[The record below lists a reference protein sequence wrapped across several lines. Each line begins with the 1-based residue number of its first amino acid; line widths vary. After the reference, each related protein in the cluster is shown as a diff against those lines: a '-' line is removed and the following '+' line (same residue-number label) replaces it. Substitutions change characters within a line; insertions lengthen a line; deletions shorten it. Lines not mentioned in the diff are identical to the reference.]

1 MDSDDRGSTGNRP
14 TDRDRFVFRMVRDV
28 LEAPDE
34 RQASMIEEVS
44 DGAVR
49 AEVRALV
56 LLDAPVEDEF
66 TDAKLERLRRI
77 AESPLPTIAG
87 YRIVRALGEG
97 GMGVVY
103 EAEQER
109 PKRTVALKV
118 IRAAFASN
126 SMRARFEMESEL
138 LGRLQHPG
146 IAGILEAGSF
156 NSPLGPQPFLTM
168 ELVRGEPLLT
178 FAQSKRL
185 SIADRIEL
193 FSNVCDAVQ
202 HAHSRGVIHRDI
214 KPANILV
221 ECSDQEATS
230 GRPRVLDFGV
240 ARLVGE
246 LDAGTPVRTAT
257 GELIGTPAYMSPEQ
271 FLLRPAELDIRT
283 DVYSLGV
290 TLYELLAGAPPFDLD
305 GLPVAQI
312 PGRIG
317 TSSPRPL
324 SSIHPTCKGD
334 IETVVAKSIA
344 PERERRYSTASELAA
359 ELRRILVGDPVLA
372 RPESRTERVVR
383 WVRRRPR
390 VAGAAV
396 GIAATCALGGVV
408 ATWLAIETSIA
419 RDVARDESAI
429 SQAITEFLR
438 NDVFA
443 SATPAVALGREIT
456 VRDALDAASRRIE
469 GRFVD
474 LPRAEAG
481 VRSALGAAYIDIGR
495 FEEAIR
501 HLTVEVELRTREEG
515 ADAEPTLVAAGK
527 LAYAIE
533 RSGNMG
539 DAVARKEDILRR
551 ATSALGNEADFTLL
565 AMNGLGNTYLSAG
578 RFKEAEGLL
587 AETVAARRRISGDT
601 HPDTLVALNNL
612 AIVHVRLGRK
622 EEAETEFRSVLERSI
637 AAYGPKDPRVLTT
650 RGSLGDLLF
659 RSERLDEAATLLGEV
674 LNDMKEIEGPD
685 SPRLLSTINS
695 LGMVEL
701 DRGNLDSARTLFEEA
716 VALAARSLPKDSA
729 DATFSLS
736 NLAGWHRK
744 HGDVLQ
750 AVTLYE
756 DVVDRAS
763 RVYAPNDPRHAH
775 FLGSLGLA
783 LLASPRFAEAD
794 QPFRRAW
801 ELLERTG
808 EDRFRL
814 RPKIRAA
821 MREWCARTDHVDEA
835 GQWAEPAP
843 ANPLSRP

>member
-1 MDSDDRGSTGNRP
+1 MDSDDRGSTANRP
-14 TDRDRFVFRMVRDV
+14 TDHDRFVFRIVRQV

-34 RQASMIEEVS
+34 RQASMIAEVS

-66 TDAKLERLRRI
+66 TDSSLDRLRRV

-156 NSPLGPQPFLTM
+156 DSPLGPQPFLTM
-168 ELVRGEPLLT
+168 ELVRGEPLMT
-178 FAQSKRL
+178 FAQSNRL
-185 SIADRIEL
+185 PIADRIDL

-221 ECSDQEATS
+221 ELSDQHATS

-246 LDAGTPVRTAT
+246 LDAETPVRTAT
-257 GELIGTPAYMSPEQ
+257 GELVGTPEYMSPEQ
-271 FLLRPAELDIRT
+271 FMLRPAELDIRT

-290 TLYELLAGAPPFDLD
+290 TLYELLAGTPPFDLD

-312 PGRIG
+312 PERIG

-324 SSIHPTCKGD
+324 SSIHPVCKGD
-334 IETVVAKSIA
+334 IETVVAKAIA

-359 ELRRILVGDPVLA
+359 ELRRILAGDPVLA
-372 RPESRTERVVR
+372 RPESRSERFVR

-390 VAGAAV
+390 IAGAAA
-396 GIAATCALGGVV
+396 GIAVTCALGGVV
-408 ATWLAIETSIA
+408 ATWLAIETSMA
-419 RDVARDESAI
+419 RDVAREESAI

-456 VRDALDAASRRIE
+456 VREALDAASRRVE
-469 GRFVD
+469 GRFAD

-501 HLTVEVELRTREEG
+501 HLTVEVELRTRVEG
-515 ADAEPTLVAAGK
+515 ADALPTLIAAGK

-533 RSGNMG
+533 RSGNVG

-551 ATSALGNEADFTLL
+551 SARSLGTEADFTLS

-578 RFKEAEGLL
+578 RFQEAEALL
-587 AETVAARRRISGDT
+587 AETVAERRRISGDT

-612 AIVHVRLGRK
+612 AIAHLRLGRR
-622 EEAETEFRSVLERSI
+622 EEAEAVFRSVLERSI
-637 AAYGPKDPRVLTT
+637 TAYGPKDPRVLTT
-650 RGSLGDLLF
+650 RSNLGDLLF
-659 RSERLDEAATLLGEV
+659 RSERLEEASSLLSEV
-674 LNDMKEIEGPD
+674 LKDMREIEGSD

-701 DRGNLDSARTLFEEA
+701 DRGNVENARKLYEEA
-716 VALAARSLPKDSA
+716 VELATRSLPKDSA

-763 RVYAPNDPRHAH
+763 RVYAPSDPRHIH
-775 FLGSLGLA
+775 FLASLGFA

-801 ELLERTG
+801 ELLEKAG

-821 MREWCARTDHVDEA
+821 MREWCERADHPDDA
-835 GQWAEPAP
+835 NQWADPAP
-843 ANPLSRP
+843 TG